1 MAVKQTKNEQK
12 KNFEYIENSMT
23 ITFNELS
30 RMTLYSG
37 LCLTSAGVIGLL
49 FDYLSKKAKSG
60 IERIK
65 EKKAEKE
72 IGEKDEQ

>member
-1 MAVKQTKNEQK
+1 
-12 KNFEYIENSMT
+12 
-23 ITFNELS
+23 
-30 RMTLYSG
+30 MTLYSG
-37 LCLTSAGVIGLL
+37 LCLTSAGAIGLL